1 MSPSFLSGQR
11 ARRLTT
17 LLAVLCVSAGAIAIG
32 EASSGED
39 AAPQADHHHRAAP
52 SASPSAEPS
61 PTEAAVEKSPRPAAK
76 VKKSPRPAAKAE
88 SARCSGQAENM
99 FFTAAGGSDTV
110 PPSRPPA
117 YLRIEKAAVKR
128 DGKGVTVSYTLAG
141 EVPGPGADATYWT
154 WLGDGLDDWD
164 DPAVS
169 VQYLGARWSVQVS
182 GTNDVLGGDV
192 EIRPDVH
199 GRTVS
204 VRLPLHVRTSSG
216 YVADLSDFTHA
227 GWSTEGKDPSGHG
240 TWMDGCP
247 ISGEEAGDPG
257 SWEVALR

>member
-1 MSPSFLSGQR
+1 MPPSFLPGQR

-17 LLAVLCVSAGAIAIG
+17 LLAVLCVSTGVIAIG

-39 AAPQADHHHRAAP
+39 AAPQADHHRAAP
-52 SASPSAEPS
+52 STTPSAEPS
-61 PTEAAVEKSPRPAAK
+61 PTKDA
-76 VKKSPRPAAKAE
+76 VKKSPRPAAKVE
-88 SARCSGQAENM
+88 SARCRGQAENM
-99 FFTAAGGSDTV
+99 FFTAAGGSVTV

-117 YLRIEKAAVKR
+117 YLRIERAAVKR

-141 EVPGPGADATYWT
+141 EVPGPGAGATYWT

-169 VQYLGARWSVQVS
+169 VEYLGARWSVYVS
-182 GTNDVLGGDV
+182 GTNDVLGGEV

-204 VRLPLHVRTSSG
+204 VHLPLHVRTSSG
-216 YVADLSDFTHA
+216 YVADLSDITHA
-227 GWSTEGKDPSGHG
+227 GWSTEGRDPSGYG

-247 ISGEEAGDPG
+247 IRGKEAGDPG

>member
-52 SASPSAEPS
+52 SASASVEPS

-76 VKKSPRPAAKAE
+76 AE
-88 SARCSGQAENM
+88 TARCSGQSDNM
-99 FFTAAGGSDTV
+99 FFTAAGGSATV

-117 YLRIEKAAVKR
+117 YLHIEKAAVKR

-169 VQYLGARWSVQVS
+169 VQYVGARWSVQVS

-192 EIRPDVH
+192 KIRPDVH